1 MFLAQALR
9 QGTIFDVFTGG
20 PRARTVTVICAL
32 RLDATHA
39 LARANEL
46 SSTFKAAARS
56 TLSPDADP
64 ARLRPTA
71 CASPR
76 PNHISKQPKMCIK
89 QHAPRG
95 RPNGRTWRQ
104 PLPPAPHALE
114 TQAVAPLRPSR
125 MARAPL
131 ADLITTRMSAA
142 SQAPA
147 RCSWWFSASGRRHQV
162 DLERTA
168 PKAPKSS
175 PIMMVAPAPP
185 HRYHVVLILD
195 EVIS

>member
-9 QGTIFDVFTGG
+9 QGSIFDVFTGG

-56 TLSPDADP
+56 TLSPDTDP

-76 PNHISKQPKMCIK
+76 PNHIQTAQNVHQTTRAARKAKRPHMAAAT
-89 QHAPRG
+89 APGTTRA
-95 RPNGRTWRQ
+95 RNTSSR
-104 PLPPAPHALE
+104 AA
-114 TQAVAPLRPSR
+114 QAVQDGSCAARRLDHHQDVCGLSSACPLLLVVLGLRS
-125 MARAPL
+125 
-131 ADLITTRMSAA
+131 
-142 SQAPA
+142 
-147 RCSWWFSASGRRHQV
+147 
-162 DLERTA
+162 TA
-168 PKAPKSS
+168 PGRS
-175 PIMMVAPAPP
+175 
-185 HRYHVVLILD
+185 
-195 EVIS
+195 